1 MDAAD
6 ARIAV
11 ELERRLGVIES
22 VERDDPA
29 RRALTAADLWLFV
42 GVVGVITLLGIL
54 VLAL

>member
-11 ELERRLGVIES
+11 ELERRLGVIDS
-22 VERDDPA
+22 IERDDPA
-29 RRALTAADLWLFV
+29 RRALTGADLWLFV
-42 GVVGVITLLGIL
+42 GVAGVITLLGIL